1 MTRPMTRQ
9 EFLEALRANGSS
21 VRQWAEHNGFSPDN
35 VRQVLYSPTV
45 PRRGE
50 RYRIART
57 IGLIPDPP
65 PLPSVKSAAP
75 STTLSTQ

>member
-1 MTRPMTRQ
+1 MTRQ

-21 VRQWAEHNGFSPDN
+21 VRHWAETNGFSPDN
-35 VRQVLYSPTV
+35 VRQVLYGPTL

-50 RYRIART
+50 RYRIARV

-65 PLPSVKSAAP
+65 PLPSAESAAASAP
-75 STTLSTQ
+75 LSTQ